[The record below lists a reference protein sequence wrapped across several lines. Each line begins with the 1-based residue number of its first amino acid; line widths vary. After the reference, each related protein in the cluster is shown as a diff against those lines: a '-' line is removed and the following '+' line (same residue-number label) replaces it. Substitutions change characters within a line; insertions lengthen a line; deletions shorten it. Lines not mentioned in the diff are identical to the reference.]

1 MFPLHTQFASACF
14 SLQAQAA
21 DDFRRKQAA
30 AAAEVLRRQVE
41 EKAARDAQIKET
53 YANKVSDSYFKQFGT
68 SHR

>member
-1 MFPLHTQFASACF
+1 MPPPCLP
-14 SLQAQAA
+14 QAQAA

-53 YANKVSDSYFKQFGT
+53 YANKVSDSYFQQFGT